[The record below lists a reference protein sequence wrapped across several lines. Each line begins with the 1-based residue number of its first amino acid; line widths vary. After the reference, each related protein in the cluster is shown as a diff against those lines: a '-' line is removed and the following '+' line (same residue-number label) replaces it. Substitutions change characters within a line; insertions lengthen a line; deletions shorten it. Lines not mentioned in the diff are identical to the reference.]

1 MRRVCGRKGR
11 RAPSPAFLLF
21 HSERGGAAVQSDR
34 WPGCLKPGLAG
45 VGAGRGRGGTEVL
58 VVQGDERAPSSLAT
72 VCKHGKEGAVT
83 CTPSH
88 GRPWSRHT

>member
-1 MRRVCGRKGR
+1 MRRVCGRKGK

-34 WPGCLKPGLAG
+34 RPGCLKPGLAG
-45 VGAGRGRGGTEVL
+45 VGAGAVVL
-58 VVQGDERAPSSLAT
+58 VEGDERAPSSLAT
-72 VCKHGKEGAVT
+72 VCKHRKEGAVT